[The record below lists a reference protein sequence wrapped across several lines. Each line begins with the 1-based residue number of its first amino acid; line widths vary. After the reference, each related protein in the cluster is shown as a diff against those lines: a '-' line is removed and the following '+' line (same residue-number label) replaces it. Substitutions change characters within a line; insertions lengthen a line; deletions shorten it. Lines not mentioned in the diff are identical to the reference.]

1 MKSKIEIKKS
11 GIKDA
16 GRGVFATKAI
26 KKGELIETCPIVIF
40 SDEDFPLLEKTKIG
54 GYVFG
59 YTGNSTM
66 LALGYG
72 SLYNH
77 QNKNNAKYE
86 LFESETGHE
95 EDHELCITALKD
107 IAKGEE
113 IYINYGGEYETMY
126 APEKK

>member
-1 MKSKIEIKKS
+1 MKSKIEIRKS
-11 GIKDA
+11 GIKGA
-16 GRGVFATKAI
+16 GRGVFATAAI

-40 SDEDFPLLEKTKIG
+40 SDADFPHIEKTKLG

-66 LALGYG
+66 LALGCG

-86 LFESETGHE
+86 LFESETGIE
-95 EDHELCITALKD
+95 EDNELCITAIKN

-126 APEKK
+126 APKK